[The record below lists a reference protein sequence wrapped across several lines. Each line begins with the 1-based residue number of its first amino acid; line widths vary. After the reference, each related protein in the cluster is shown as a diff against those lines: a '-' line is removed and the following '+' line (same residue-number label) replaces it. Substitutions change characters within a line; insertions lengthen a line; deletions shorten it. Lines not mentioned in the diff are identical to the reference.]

1 MVARGKAMWLASVLV
16 AGGAAGLACC
26 ADRTSARNP
35 VAEGPTRD
43 ASAPPA
49 ALPDPTPV
57 PTSAS
62 TFEECRAQVAKRF
75 RPSPGWEKPW
85 TKGPADRS
93 PYGGC
98 DYAWMDGSPPKAT
111 PLSPDECQDARG
123 GWAGIGLALVSEAVA
138 VSDDGSMLLLCAGD
152 CAFVRVK
159 DGAILAR
166 VESEGLDGEPV
177 EEKPKVKAAKA
188 QLGFRSSASPWPVPD
203 AFLDW
208 SLAPR
213 GSAVTYWLRDRVTR
227 ARLPV
232 GRFQSSDEYVLPKSA
247 TWSRNGLTLVLTA
260 QTRPQGQGVQLKDAV
275 VDLPAATAL
284 LYLRADEV
292 AHNEATTTRA
302 QRACAALASR

>member
-1 MVARGKAMWLASVLV
+1 
-16 AGGAAGLACC
+16 
-26 ADRTSARNP
+26 
-35 VAEGPTRD
+35 
-43 ASAPPA
+43 
-49 ALPDPTPV
+49 
-57 PTSAS
+57 
-62 TFEECRAQVAKRF
+62 
-75 RPSPGWEKPW
+75 
-85 TKGPADRS
+85 
-93 PYGGC
+93 
-98 DYAWMDGSPPKAT
+98 
-111 PLSPDECQDARG
+111 
-123 GWAGIGLALVSEAVA
+123 

-232 GRFQSSDEYVLPKSA
+232 GRFQSSDEYVFPKSA